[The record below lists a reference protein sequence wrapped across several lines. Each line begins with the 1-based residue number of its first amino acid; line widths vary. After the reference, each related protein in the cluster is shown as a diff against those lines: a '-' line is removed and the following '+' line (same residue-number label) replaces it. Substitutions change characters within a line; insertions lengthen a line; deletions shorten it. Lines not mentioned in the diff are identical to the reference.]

1 MSSCYPTAA
10 TKQNIAS
17 DWKRQSGD
25 SWRQMLKWNSC
36 SKHSYQTISIRLMYY
51 LAYPPQPWACCSSCP
66 MPNSKF
72 EQWQYSTCATC
83 VTCVTNATMWQ
94 FLVLVSQYLCDLC
107 DFCDGVTILSTCAT
121 CVTVLVRLVWLPLWV
136 ALSWPADAV
145 GLIRIH
151 SLSPFRVAP
160 QHLLD
165 NSTSA
170 NHNGDSV
177 KLNRA
182 FNG

>member
-1 MSSCYPTAA
+1 MSSCYPTVA

-51 LAYPPQPWACCSSCP
+51 LAYHLNHGLVAVVAQQLIWAVAV
-66 MPNSKF
+66 
-72 EQWQYSTCATC
+72 QYLCNLSDFGDFCDCVTVLSTC
-83 VTCVTNATMWQ
+83 VT
-94 FLVLVSQYLCDLC
+94 VLVR
-107 DFCDGVTILSTCAT
+107 LSACAT

-151 SLSPFRVAP
+151 SLSAFRVAA

-177 KLNRA
+177 KLNPA

>member
-1 MSSCYPTAA
+1 MTFATVWQYLVLVLFVWQYSCYLC
-10 TKQNIAS
+10 
-17 DWKRQSGD
+17 D
-25 SWRQMLKWNSC
+25 
-36 SKHSYQTISIRLMYY
+36 
-51 LAYPPQPWACCSSCP
+51 
-66 MPNSKF
+66 
-72 EQWQYSTCATC
+72 STCATC
-83 VTCVTNATMWQ
+83 VT
-94 FLVLVSQYLCDLC
+94 VLS
-107 DFCDGVTILSTCAT
+107 T

-151 SLSPFRVAP
+151 SLSAFRVAA

-177 KLNRA
+177 KLNQA
-182 FNG
+182 FIIQIQKLNWSKVFRCWMLSLNTLICNLNLEEHHLHHRSHRFNIKLCIEKDTLHFW